1 MSAKRK
7 KGGGGSENSL
17 IEWLLMPKQKVDV
30 DRLQTKNAIIV
41 YEACKNQRCVDIEYF
56 GDGKPKTSRRI
67 EPFELFKR
75 GNDVYVYAY
84 CHLRHDMRHFR
95 IDRIYKA
102 IPTEDPCRHIDRKP
116 VIYKLKTE
124 ASHSIEES
132 PEGSHSSF
140 SKLLFYIAIFLLLLL
155 FAYNGL

>member
-17 IEWLLMPKQKVDV
+17 IEWLFMPKQKVDV
-30 DRLQTKNAIIV
+30 DRLHTKDEIIV

-56 GDGKPKTSRRI
+56 GLNKPKTSRRI
-67 EPFELFKR
+67 EPIQLFRR
-75 GNDVYVYAY
+75 GNYVYVDAY
-84 CHLRHDMRHFR
+84 CHLRDDMRCFR
-95 IDRIYKA
+95 IDRISKA
-102 IPTEDPCRHIDRKP
+102 IPTEDPCMHVDRKP
-116 VIYKLKTE
+116 VVYKLKTE
-124 ASHSIEES
+124 VSHSTEES
-132 PEGSHSSF
+132 PDGSHPSF